1 MVSGHLGKR
10 VDPNTGFKVEA
21 ERAAWP
27 VPILIPFVLHSEC
40 ERLSSYCHLVLFLSQ
55 RSAGAQRAFK
65 TWLAPLVALDLPSL
79 DARLIGADTEVLH
92 LRVSAEGET
101 VEIPGMIALTR
112 ARREGLTIGTTGSE
126 TVIGTRTDIETT
138 ATVRETG
145 IGTDPIVTETEA
157 EVESTSGI
165 DLERGRGTGKE
176 GTMIGTGV
184 VRILMRNVG
193 G

>member
-1 MVSGHLGKR
+1 
-10 VDPNTGFKVEA
+10 
-21 ERAAWP
+21 
-27 VPILIPFVLHSEC
+27 
-40 ERLSSYCHLVLFLSQ
+40 
-55 RSAGAQRAFK
+55 
-65 TWLAPLVALDLPSL
+65 
-79 DARLIGADTEVLH
+79 
-92 LRVSAEGET
+92 
-101 VEIPGMIALTR
+101 MIALTR

-126 TVIGTRTDIETT
+126 TVTGTRTDIETT

-145 IGTDPIVTETEA
+145 IGTDHIVTETET

-184 VRILMRNVG
+184 VRMIMRNVG